1 MVAKKDYYEVLG
13 VDRHADATAIKKA
26 YRKLAKKYHPDTNKD
41 NPQAEQKF
49 KEASE
54 AYTILSDPEKKKLY
68 DRFGHAAF
76 DGSMGAGDASGGT
89 SYGGTAYGGADS
101 EFGGFGGFG
110 GFGNGSF
117 RKEGPDGSY
126 QEFYFES
133 GDADD
138 WMNDLFGDMF
148 GSRRSG
154 FDGRFRSGYSGN
166 TGYGGSGSYDGSGGY
181 RGSRG
186 RQTFRQKGSDLR
198 AGVTISFE
206 EAAFGCE
213 KTITLRK
220 PNGTDQSTATQTLKV
235 KIPAGIGDGQS
246 VRLRGKG
253 MPGNGGGEPG
263 DLLLKVAIQEKP
275 GFERKGMDVYT
286 TVQIPY
292 TTAVLG
298 GEALVQT
305 LSGNVLCKIREG
317 TQSGS
322 RIRLKGKG
330 IVSMKDPS
338 VYGDQYVTVQIRV
351 PKNLTPQ
358 AKEKLREFE
367 TLCQ

>member
-13 VDRHADATAIKKA
+13 VNRHADAAAIKKA

-76 DGSMGAGDASGGT
+76 DGSMGAG
-89 SYGGTAYGGADS
+89 
-101 EFGGFGGFG
+101 

-126 QEFYFES
+126 QEFHFES

-213 KTITLRK
+213 KTITLRN

-338 VYGDQYVTVQIRV
+338 VYGDQYVTVQIWV